1 MFFTVAN
8 FIMAPIGYVAFII
21 RIMIEIP
28 MATNSLFEAFM
39 KFIFLIKFAIY
50 GAVMIPLLTIYDPI
64 VFMVN
69 LYSEAEKDE
78 INHKSAAQQFTKKS
92 L

>member
-1 MFFTVAN
+1 
-8 FIMAPIGYVAFII
+8 
-21 RIMIEIP
+21 
-28 MATNSLFEAFM
+28 M